1 MLHVRLEE
9 PEWDIAETEKL
20 RKILAPA
27 AVEPHVVLDL
37 TGVTFMDSSALSVMV
52 RLYQQRVIDRGFAPS
67 HLVVSSYGVRR
78 VLELAGFQKLWPLHD
93 SLDEALAAARRDEV
107 GGVGPNVG

>member
-9 PEWDIAETEKL
+9 PEWDIAETGKL

-27 AVEPHVVLDL
+27 AIEPHVVLDL
-37 TGVTFMDSSALSVMV
+37 SGVTFIDSSVLAVMIQ
-52 RLYQQRVIDRGFAPS
+52 LYQKRVVDRGFAPS

-78 VLELAGFQKLWPLHD
+78 VFEIAGFEQLWKIHD
-93 SLDEALAAARRDEV
+93 SLDEALAAARNEEQAHQE
-107 GGVGPNVG
+107 P

>member
-27 AVEPHVVLDL
+27 AGEPHVVLDL
-37 TGVTFMDSSALSVMV
+37 SRVTFIDSSALSVMV
-52 RLYQQRVIDRGFAPS
+52 QLYQQRVSDRGFAPS
-67 HLVVSSYGVRR
+67 HLVVSSHGVRR
-78 VLELAGFQKLWPLHD
+78 VLGVAGFEKLWELHD
-93 SLDEALAAARRDEV
+93 SLDEALAAARNDEI
-107 GGVGPNVG
+107 GGAGPNLG

>member
-1 MLHVRLEE
+1 MLHVRLEQ

-52 RLYQQRVIDRGFAPS
+52 QLYQQRVIDRGFAPS

-78 VLELAGFQKLWPLHD
+78 VLELAGFQKLWPLHH
-93 SLDEALAAARRDEV
+93 SLDEALAATRRDEL